1 MHLNLRIII
10 NYNFP
15 LQDHQEYYSNYNN
28 QLHDSKLQSIPSS
41 SDLDFNIELGQ
52 FDCDVDEVLQTELNL
67 GGDIDFNFGTTIS
80 NTAAT
85 TQSGPTNVSQLHNG
99 GNPKITLL

>member
-1 MHLNLRIII
+1 MGFNLRLKEQCL
-10 NYNFP
+10 YFL
-15 LQDHQEYYSNYNN
+15 LQDHQEYYPNYNH
-28 QLHDSKLQSIPSS
+28 LHDSKLQSIPSS

-80 NTAAT
+80 NAAT

-99 GNPKITLL
+99 GNPKITSL